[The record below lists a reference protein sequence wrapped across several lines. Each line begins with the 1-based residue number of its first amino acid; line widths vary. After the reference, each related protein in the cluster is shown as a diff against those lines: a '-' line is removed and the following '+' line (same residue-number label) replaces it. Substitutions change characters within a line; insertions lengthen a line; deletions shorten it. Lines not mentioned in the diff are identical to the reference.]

1 MVNKYIK
8 EAFLFSYYI
17 FKSGK
22 TGPDVTV
29 TSVLTLW
36 PEPTDRAG
44 LCGPGVRTPPGS
56 TAPAHVSPREQC
68 GEAGSVLTGDYM

>member
-8 EAFLFSYYI
+8 EAFLFSYCI

-29 TSVLTLW
+29 MSVLTLW
-36 PEPTDRAG
+36 PEPMDRVG

-56 TAPAHVSPREQC
+56 AAPAHVSPCEQC
-68 GEAGSVLTGDYM
+68 GEAGSVLTGGYM